1 MLDDKKKQY
10 LMTCFKILQLQSMS
24 QFFFVFLSFYV
35 HGSSQQRISMSI
47 AMCTSS
53 LVKVSFFPLVQK
65 SNTGN
70 P

>member
-10 LMTCFKILQLQSMS
+10 LITCFKILQLQSMS

-35 HGSSQQRISMSI
+35 HGSSQQHISMSI
-47 AMCTSS
+47 VIHTSS